1 MTDHRTLVAEHLDI
15 AKRAHN
21 TEMAQTHVAI
31 AQVHATM
38 AQTEQLRIGNLIAW
52 VVKLSSHPTNVTEL
66 HESDVEHFRAS
77 VPVIRE
83 GLDL

>member
-1 MTDHRTLVAEHLDI
+1 MTDHRVQALEHLED
-15 AKRAHN
+15 AKYAHDQ
-21 TEMAQTHVAI
+21 EVARTRVAM

-52 VVKLSSHPTNVTEL
+52 TSGSGFVPSPAVLSAVN
-66 HESDVEHFRAS
+66 
-77 VPVIRE
+77 I